1 MKKFMQFSVSLT
13 LVTVG
18 LVTVG
23 CVDVGDKTKELS
35 QVPAKN
41 YDDPKFA
48 AEAGLSANVDQSPSM
63 AAAALAKTKPFGW
76 RADAFALLPS
86 EKAFDRQQSTLRL
99 VGEGGGFVT
108 MFTTP
113 EDVEEVPVA
122 LEPLPNWRLAGVVIG
137 DGVAALL
144 DMGGRVI
151 DIRPGMKIPDT
162 DWTVVSIDSERATLK
177 RNNGKLPKVFIVPL
191 QGAQEFG
198 GGSPNGG
205 NNNGGG
211 EQGNRG
217 GSGGGSAAA
226 AK

>member
-1 MKKFMQFSVSLT
+1 MGKFVKLSVSALVAT
-13 LVTVG
+13 LG
-18 LVTVG
+18 LVSVG

-48 AEAGLSANVDQSPSM
+48 AEAGLSANVDQSPGLV
-63 AAAALAKTKPFGW
+63 AAALAKTKAFGW
-76 RADAFALLPS
+76 RPDAFALLPS
-86 EKAFDRQQSTLRL
+86 ERDFDRQQSTLRL

-113 EDVEEVPVA
+113 EDVEAGPVA

-144 DMGGRVI
+144 DMGGRTI
-151 DIRPGMKIPDT
+151 DIRPGMKIPDS
-162 DWTVVSIDSERATLK
+162 DWTVVSIDTERAVLRRT
-177 RNNGKLPKVFIVPL
+177 NGKLPKYFNVPL

-198 GGSPNGG
+198 GSGPDRG
-205 NNNGGG
+205 NNGGG
-211 EQGNRG
+211 DQGGTG
-217 GSGGGSAAA
+217 GSSGGGSAAA